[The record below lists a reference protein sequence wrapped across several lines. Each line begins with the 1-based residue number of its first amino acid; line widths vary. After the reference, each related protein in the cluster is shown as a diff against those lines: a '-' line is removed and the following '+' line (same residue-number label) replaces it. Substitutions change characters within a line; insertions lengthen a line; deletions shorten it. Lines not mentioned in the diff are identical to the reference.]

1 MAACWRIPR
10 RRWNGPFASW
20 NSPWPKRKGNK
31 RMSHRVGLDQAS
43 VVEGAVKLVDEEGIE
58 QLTLGRLAERLGV
71 RTPSLYNHVAG
82 LPGLKH
88 ELMLYCLHDLLDR
101 ILHATVGKSRAEAI
115 FALADAYRAYAREAP
130 GRYALTVQAP
140 DPGDQEVQALAQ
152 QLVDVVRAVLAPY
165 RLSEEEAIHAIR
177 SLRSIVHGFISLEVA
192 GGFGVPGD
200 PDASFP
206 WLVNPFFTGLCPP
219 RRKAKNDDNLSI
231 SAAIFLITLVVECA
245 A

>member
-1 MAACWRIPR
+1 
-10 RRWNGPFASW
+10 
-20 NSPWPKRKGNK
+20 
-31 RMSHRVGLDQAS
+31 MSHRAGLDQAS
-43 VVEGAVKLVDEEGIE
+43 VVEAAVKLIDEEGIE
-58 QLTLGRLAERLGV
+58 QLSLGRLAERLGV

-88 ELMLYCLHDLLDR
+88 DLTLYCLHDLLDL
-101 ILHATVGKSRAEAI
+101 ILRSTVGKSRTEAI

-177 SLRSIVHGFISLEVA
+177 GLRSIVHGFISLEVA
-192 GGFGVPGD
+192 GGFAMPVD
-200 PDASFP
+200 LDASFH
-206 WLVNPFFTGLCPP
+206 WLINLFIAGLSQPTMTGEKE
-219 RRKAKNDDNLSI
+219 RIA
-231 SAAIFLITLVVECA
+231 TGE
-245 A
+245 